1 MQLIRESSRLQ
12 WPGVMYDR
20 SYRVFMPLTP
30 VTFVKGTLFI
40 TVNNAT
46 LSKNLLHII
55 SLSFLHTCTWQAV
68 CITFGLCVGL
78 LKESSLLLPSLL
90 PHHCWLIVTVI
101 WWSTHNATVEVCG
114 EYIAKQCHL
123 HHRAIFLQ
131 SIFINSHIL
140 KFQPHYVNIS
150 FWFWDVAGIMFI
162 TMLCQRQRVELLTEV
177 SGGNLINHSS
187 LITGVTTVFEG
198 LILFTPCWE
207 TGLIFT
213 GSWDCKVQVIGSVDH
228 QTFYFVSKA
237 CTYLK
242 LEFTPPR

>member
-1 MQLIRESSRLQ
+1 M
-12 WPGVMYDR
+12 
-20 SYRVFMPLTP
+20 
-30 VTFVKGTLFI
+30 
-40 TVNNAT
+40 
-46 LSKNLLHII
+46 
-55 SLSFLHTCTWQAV
+55 
-68 CITFGLCVGL
+68 
-78 LKESSLLLPSLL
+78 
-90 PHHCWLIVTVI
+90 
-101 WWSTHNATVEVCG
+101 EVCE

-123 HHRAIFLQ
+123 RLRAIFLQ

-150 FWFWDVAGIMFI
+150 LWFWDVAGIMF

-177 SGGNLINHSS
+177 SGGNFINHSG

-198 LILFTPCWE
+198 LILFAPCWE
-207 TGLIFT
+207 TGPSFT

-242 LEFTPPR
+242 LEFTLPSNICVKCCVQLGIKRIRSTEVQTSSMPASSAQLLVCGIAIYMHVTGTINTTNSVIMTDIIARLNLEEFH